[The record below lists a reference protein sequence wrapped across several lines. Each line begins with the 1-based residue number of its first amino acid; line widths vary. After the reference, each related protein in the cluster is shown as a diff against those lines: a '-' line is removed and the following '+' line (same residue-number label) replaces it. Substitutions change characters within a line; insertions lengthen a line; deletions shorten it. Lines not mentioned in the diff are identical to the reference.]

1 MRHLIRQIGQL
12 TLLSP
17 DPSGSARDLSQIVG
31 LSIRDEHPD
40 ASFLSANDRA
50 HEIVYA
56 RGSKPGVLAM
66 GLEAMD
72 DAALDEAKSRV
83 LAEGLTII
91 DDKALWGKAAKGFRF
106 KSSFGP
112 IIEVHAPVSRSFAPR
127 NVGAGARPTRL
138 EHTNVRVPDVR
149 GFGDMLDKLFGMR
162 LSDRTE
168 GYEIAWYRAWDGF
181 HHTIAIGKGESSLHH
196 YAFDANAIEHL
207 VGIADTLALHDRE
220 LLWGPGRHGAG
231 DNIFTYYL
239 DPNGCVV
246 ETSVGMARIDND
258 DLYEPRVWSLK
269 SRVRNLWGAPS
280 SEAFHAGGVP
290 FIETCDG

>member
-12 TLLSP
+12 TLVSP
-17 DPSGSARDLSQIVG
+17 DPSGSARDLSRIVG
-31 LSIRDEHPD
+31 LKIRDEQTD
-40 ASFLSANDRA
+40 AAFLSANDRA
-50 HEIVYA
+50 HEVVYA
-56 RGSKPGVLAM
+56 RGPKPGALAM

-72 DAALDEAKSRV
+72 DAALEEAKRRV

-91 DDKALWGKAAKGFRF
+91 DDKPLWGKAEKGFRF
-106 KSSFGP
+106 KSTFGP
-112 IIEVHAPVSRSFAPR
+112 IIEVHTPVSRTYAPR

-138 EHTNVRVPDVR
+138 EHTNVRVPDVQA
-149 GFGDMLDKLFGMR
+149 FGELLTGLFGMR

-168 GYEIAWYRAWDGF
+168 GYEVAWYRAWDGF
-181 HHTIAIGKGESSLHH
+181 HHTVAVGKGAAELHH

-207 VGIADTLALHDRE
+207 VGIADTLALEDRE

-246 ETSVGMARIDND
+246 ETSVGMARIEND

-269 SRVRNLWGAPS
+269 SNVRNLWGAPS
-280 SEAFHAGGVP
+280 PEAFRAGGVP
-290 FIETCDG
+290 FVETCDG